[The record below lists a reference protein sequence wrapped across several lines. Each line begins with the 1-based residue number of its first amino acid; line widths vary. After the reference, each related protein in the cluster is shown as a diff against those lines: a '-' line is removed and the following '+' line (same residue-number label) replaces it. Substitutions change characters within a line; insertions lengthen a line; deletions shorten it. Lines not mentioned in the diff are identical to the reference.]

1 MTHDPILDEAP
12 ARLSADAARA
22 YFDARMQGL
31 CHEGALEIAEGVM
44 SATGFA
50 LFETAIGACGIAW
63 GPGGI
68 TGVQL
73 PEKDAARTRARL
85 TRRFAGTRES
95 KPPLAVKRAI
105 DGITRL
111 LRGEPDDLA
120 TIALDMDGV
129 PEFHR
134 RVYEVAR
141 RIRPGSTLT
150 YGEVAARLGDPA
162 AARAVGQALGANP
175 FAIIVPC
182 HRVLAAGGRAGGFSA
197 SGGVGL
203 KLRILAI
210 EGASPTG
217 TLPLP
222 LG

>member
-1 MTHDPILDEAP
+1 MTHAPLIDEAP
-12 ARLSADAARA
+12 ARLSPDAARA
-22 YFDARMQGL
+22 YLDARMQGL
-31 CHEGALEIAEGVM
+31 CHEGALEIAEGIM
-44 SATGFA
+44 SASGFA

-63 GPGGI
+63 GPRGV

-73 PEKDAARTRARL
+73 PEKNPSATRARL
-85 TRRFAGTRES
+85 ARRYAGTRES
-95 KPPLAVKRAI
+95 KPPPAVRRAI
-105 DGITRL
+105 DAIAAL
-111 LRGEPDDLA
+111 LRGEPSDLA

-141 RIRPGSTLT
+141 TIPAGSTLT
-150 YGEVAARLGDPA
+150 YGAIATRLGDPG

-182 HRVLAAGGRAGGFSA
+182 HRVHAAGGRTGGFSA
-197 SGGVGL
+197 SGGVEL
-203 KLRILAI
+203 KLRLLAI
-210 EGASPTG
+210 EGVSPTG

>member
-85 TRRFAGTRES
+85 ARRFAGTGL
-95 KPPLAVKRAI
+95 PGALHA
-105 DGITRL
+105 
-111 LRGEPDDLA
+111 LRP
-120 TIALDMDGV
+120 V
-129 PEFHR
+129 PESLPHQRFATGLEHGLDR
-134 RVYEVAR
+134 RHFLAR
-141 RIRPGSTLT
+141 ARAPARPLRPGMQ
-150 YGEVAARLGDPA
+150 RLRPGLP
-162 AARAVGQALGANP
+162 
-175 FAIIVPC
+175 
-182 HRVLAAGGRAGGFSA
+182 HAGHCAPVS
-197 SGGVGL
+197 
-203 KLRILAI
+203 
-210 EGASPTG
+210 
-217 TLPLP
+217 
-222 LG
+222 